1 MTSNV
6 IPLYHFTMSTTVL
19 ESAAFSKTSS
29 MSFAHRFMSGPNPA
43 SLLGWKHGNVALRRN
58 FHLDPLAH
66 RMLSGGLKI
75 IRKSGRIVQTVPFV
89 MISLASSAS
98 DTSTLG
104 SRPSLNT
111 QTCPYMLAH
120 AFSHASSPNLR
131 NSLMFPLIHDD
142 AGTWGRCLTRRAGRV
157 YHAMIA
163 ATASATHVNQ
173 IILATASS
181 PGRNFRDSRHVPLG
195 AWVQGGPLRS
205 LDHHSESGGCS

>member
-1 MTSNV
+1 
-6 IPLYHFTMSTTVL
+6 
-19 ESAAFSKTSS
+19 
-29 MSFAHRFMSGPNPA
+29 
-43 SLLGWKHGNVALRRN
+43 
-58 FHLDPLAH
+58 
-66 RMLSGGLKI
+66 
-75 IRKSGRIVQTVPFV
+75 
-89 MISLASSAS
+89 
-98 DTSTLG
+98 
-104 SRPSLNT
+104 
-111 QTCPYMLAH
+111 
-120 AFSHASSPNLR
+120 
-131 NSLMFPLIHDD
+131 MFPLIHDD